1 MINSIPCLR
10 QLSPYKGVPPPPPG
24 YDLTG
29 SPQSERLEQAI
40 SLIGQFSSTPVSQG
54 LRDFCS
60 WAGPGHRSLIKNKTQ
75 TAVINIA
82 SFRIFINVTFRM
94 LFNIR
99 NFQK

>member
-10 QLSPYKGVPPPPPG
+10 QLSPYKGVPPPPR

-54 LRDFCS
+54 RRDFCS
-60 WAGPGHRSLIKNKTQ
+60 WAI
-75 TAVINIA
+75 V
-82 SFRIFINVTFRM
+82 V
-94 LFNIR
+94 
-99 NFQK
+99 